1 MAESKIIINEK
12 NSSKELKL
20 KLQKKLDE
28 VKSKISKLKIDLC
41 YNIDSQGKNISLGYD
56 KYIKNLKN
64 GSYTY
69 INEKGKKIKNKEFL
83 FFEHSKF
90 INKLKEIENFNKNL
104 IDIIITSLEN
114 YNNFLLDKL
123 PYYKESSTLYMINQS
138 EKLANNHIFNKLNK
152 KQINQIINEIKNK
165 NLINLIKS
173 KYQLNILITPSNN
186 IIEEKSLLES
196 ITQYDNNK
204 IELNDLKDEDFR
216 LLFNKESYYEKNE
229 LKQNELIFQK
239 CEFKNI
245 YISEIPFDLINLKII
260 NSKISSSIFDKIQ
273 FNNLISLILDD
284 CKLDS
289 DIFENI
295 FKIFLK
301 KNNESCNNS
310 LKILSAKNNLI
321 SRIIKKEEIKKLNNK
336 FTSLEIFNLA
346 NNNIN
351 DVNNSILEFIPNIKI
366 FDLSNNSL
374 IQEYKC
380 KNLIKNC
387 KGFVILVRNI
397 GIMKDEI
404 NKIYREYYL
413 KNIVKN
419 DCSIYSIN
427 FETLFYKRNY
437 DSILSIDYS
446 NFKKNKNILEINF
459 SSCNINDNSMI
470 TILLKCIA
478 INNNLSKLNL
488 SFNLLTE
495 KFLDLLIK
503 ENFDILLNKL
513 IELDL
518 SFNLI
523 EFKENSKYSS
533 GNSKNNHF
541 IFFLNHFPNLEMLS
555 LKGTPFEDKFNEYLK
570 KEINIFY
577 ENDKKHNIITK
588 IEGEFLEIK
597 EILENNYLFINP
609 NFYLRINYIL
619 PVKYSKRTKIMQ
631 NEFFKKHLI
640 IDNII

>member
-165 NLINLIKS
+165 NIINLIKS

-351 DVNNSILEFIPNIKI
+351 DVNNSILEFIPN
-366 FDLSNNSL
+366 
-374 IQEYKC
+374 
-380 KNLIKNC
+380 
-387 KGFVILVRNI
+387 
-397 GIMKDEI
+397 
-404 NKIYREYYL
+404 
-413 KNIVKN
+413 
-419 DCSIYSIN
+419 
-427 FETLFYKRNY
+427 
-437 DSILSIDYS
+437 
-446 NFKKNKNILEINF
+446 
-459 SSCNINDNSMI
+459 
-470 TILLKCIA
+470 LL
-478 INNNLSKLNL
+478 
-488 SFNLLTE
+488 
-495 KFLDLLIK
+495 
-503 ENFDILLNKL
+503 
-513 IELDL
+513 
-518 SFNLI
+518 
-523 EFKENSKYSS
+523 Y
-533 GNSKNNHF
+533 
-541 IFFLNHFPNLEMLS
+541 
-555 LKGTPFEDKFNEYLK
+555 
-570 KEINIFY
+570 
-577 ENDKKHNIITK
+577 
-588 IEGEFLEIK
+588 
-597 EILENNYLFINP
+597 
-609 NFYLRINYIL
+609 
-619 PVKYSKRTKIMQ
+619 
-631 NEFFKKHLI
+631 
-640 IDNII
+640 